1 MGDLFDIGK
10 AGIGAYKNALAATGQ
25 NIANVGTDGYARRD
39 ASIEEVSGANA
50 DVLTISNTSGLGVRM
65 GGITRAFDQFLDL
78 QLQSASS
85 SFSFSKS
92 KSEVLDRLED
102 VLIPKSATVGT
113 RISEFFDGLNNLA
126 QDPSDTNLR
135 TLALSG
141 AKAVSREI
149 SNLHSG
155 LNNLRTLAQ
164 DTLEL
169 AADEF
174 NSTLKTLSNVQNEI
188 LGNATKSGSTNLLL
202 DKRDNLLS
210 KLSELSDISVEY
222 QSNGGVEVSLGRF
235 GKVGTLLKGNSF
247 NQISLESDLHGVKA
261 YLNGSNGSN
270 GGRSSIHFT
279 SGQLSGLVSADSL
292 IGVTVSEVDT
302 LAQKFVREMNSIHNM
317 GLDLNGDRGTDLF
330 SLEAISITQDATN
343 TGSSSL
349 RTEGYSENLAGSKLE
364 MVFNEKLD
372 VWKIASSNGASIKD
386 FNSKLEVSGLTIMV
400 QGEPK
405 DGDKFSLEVTSSNAS
420 NMKVLIS
427 DASKL
432 AAAGLHTIEADIK
445 NSGSSE
451 LKIGYFNETTVSDA
465 ANLQGLFSE
474 TRNAANP
481 IRFNSSGA
489 LGVIEGVDSIKDF
502 SILKSQSNL
511 RFSTDLA
518 TLKTTNSLTVTLGAG
533 TFVFDIS
540 TVAPTLKTPND
551 LAEVLNSGA
560 ILSNITSKSFK
571 DLGLKS
577 VATGTSFVIGSASQP
592 SNADFSELQSGSL
605 GAVPG
610 FLAAQDSGASDL
622 SIFTREGVQISGKI
636 LSQDEVISLISTEN
650 GFSAEAKYIANFLP
664 AVGGQGFAGATVDR
678 KTTEGLDIVTLSGA
692 DLDDGVNN
700 NVSVYASNTFPEV
713 RTQLTSPV
721 TVATSNGRSVSV
733 DFQSGM
739 MAGQIAEQL
748 SKDLDAL
755 GMSASAS
762 NMVEL
767 SGIADGLVEFQL
779 FGHNLEGKPVS
790 TTIVNGSQ
798 AGLVDQINSFSEA
811 TGITAYLAGSSGV
824 VLQHTDAGDISLTD
838 VNLTS
843 GIAISVNQL
852 NDDGDRLLTTS
863 KTLAGGQHLV
873 VGGHVQIKSTSDFS
887 VSYNGNTQNSINS
900 SFEMGF
906 SNKNF
911 DLGKDYTDISF
922 YADYQLDGGYAD
934 AENFNPVASASKYSI
949 TLSDPV
955 SGDLVSSFLPK
966 VSEDFSTSA
975 ISGKLAAELRDQAI
989 STVFY
994 GDTFGLASGFPSNG
1008 SKVEF
1013 SIGEQKYTATLNLD
1027 DDTKVQG
1034 TNVVVGTKTFSGAEA
1049 LSELVA
1055 ASKFSITGPES
1066 DRLIVNFEKDAAG
1079 IRLTASANNGVVS
1092 GHGLIFSTSNTG
1104 QAATDFHISNTSK
1117 TEIYS
1122 KYFAQANAD
1131 NTDIGAVMH
1140 GSVTQRLC
1148 FHTAGN
1154 TVDANLGD
1162 PALPTWMQFATE
1174 AKPGDASQIR
1184 IKVTIDNNAAIDKN
1198 IRIKSNAVSSNYG
1211 ISTVQAQLL
1220 HSDGGLRMSNTGDER
1235 VKSSVAVN
1243 SLASEVLSI
1252 SGLRGEDLIFI
1263 SNEARNPIAIGTVAT
1278 TTEQAAR
1285 EYSLVVNENDPSS
1298 VDIYDFPTGHVVGSR
1313 SIADDNST
1321 SFQGLSI
1328 DFNGVVTG
1336 GDTFKVLVSD
1346 ANVDDANNLNNMIK
1360 TSLLNKENGIGGY
1373 SDIFGKIVSSTG
1385 AEIQENQQNLEANEA
1400 AYQVAVDNKDELTGV
1415 DLDTEAARLMEQQ
1428 QAYQALARVLT
1439 TAREL
1444 LDTLLRSM

>member
-25 NIANVGTDGYARRD
+25 NIANVGTEGYARRD
-39 ASIEEVSGANA
+39 ASIEEISGANA

-78 QLQSASS
+78 QLQNASS

-126 QDPSDTNLR
+126 QDPSDTTLR

-149 SNLHSG
+149 ANLHSG
-155 LNNLRTLAQ
+155 LNNLRIVAQ

-169 AADEF
+169 AAAEF
-174 NSTLKTLSNVQNEI
+174 NSTLKTLSNVQTEI
-188 LGNATKSGSTNLLL
+188 LGNATKSGSPNLLL

-210 KLSELSDISVEY
+210 KLSELADISVEY
-222 QSNGGVEVSLGRF
+222 KNNGSVEVSLGRF
-235 GKVGTLLKGNSF
+235 GEVGTLLKDNSV
-247 NQISLESDLHGVKA
+247 NQISFESDQQGVKA
-261 YLNGSNGSN
+261 HLNGSS

-279 SGQLSGLVSADSL
+279 SGQLAGLVSADSL

-317 GLDLNGDRGTDLF
+317 GLDLNGERGTDLF
-330 SLEAISITQDATN
+330 SLEAVSVTQDAAN

-349 RTEGYSENLAGSKLE
+349 RTEGYSDNLAGSKLE
-364 MVFNEKLD
+364 MVFNEELD
-372 VWKIASSNGASIKD
+372 AWKITSSNGASIQD
-386 FNSKLEVSGLTIMV
+386 FNSHLEVSGLTIMV
-400 QGEPK
+400 QGKPK
-405 DGDKFSLEVTSSNAS
+405 EGDKFSLEVTSSNAS

-427 DASKL
+427 DVSKL
-432 AAAGLHTIEADIK
+432 AAAGLHTVEADVK
-445 NSGSSE
+445 NSESSE
-451 LKIGYFNETTVSDA
+451 LKIGYFNETMVSDA

-489 LGVIEGVDSIKDF
+489 LGIIEDVDSLKNL

-511 RFSTDLA
+511 RFSTNLA
-518 TLKTTNSLTVTLGAG
+518 DLKTTNSLTVILGPD

-540 TVAPTLKTPND
+540 GVAPSLKTSND
-551 LAEVLNSGA
+551 LAEALNSGA
-560 ILSNITSKSFK
+560 ILSNTTAKTFK

-592 SNADFSELQSGSL
+592 SNADFAELKSGSL
-605 GAVPG
+605 DAVSG
-610 FLAAQDSGASDL
+610 MLVAQDSSASDL

-636 LSQDEVISLISTEN
+636 LSQDEVISLMTTEN
-650 GFSAEAKYIANFLP
+650 GFASEAKYIANFLP

-678 KTTEGLDIVTLSGA
+678 KTTEGLDIATLSGA
-692 DLDDGVNN
+692 NLDDGINN
-700 NVSVYASNTFPEV
+700 NVSVYASNAFPSN

-721 TVATSNGRSVSV
+721 TVTTANGRSVSV

-748 SKDLDAL
+748 SKDLDVL

-762 NMVEL
+762 NMLEL
-767 SGIADGLVEFQL
+767 SGIANGLIEFEL
-779 FGHNLEGKPVS
+779 LGHNLEGKQIS
-790 TTIVNGSQ
+790 TTIVNGSH

-811 TGITAYLAGSSGV
+811 TGITAYLAGGSGV
-824 VLQHTDAGDISLTD
+824 VLRHSDAGDISLKRINQ
-838 VNLTS
+838 VGGN
-843 GIAISVNQL
+843 GISVNQL
-852 NDDGDRLLTTS
+852 NENGDRLLTTS
-863 KTLAGGQHLV
+863 KTLNNGQHLV

-887 VSYNGNTQNSINS
+887 VSYDGNSQNSVNS

-911 DLGKDYTDISF
+911 DLENDYTDISF
-922 YADYQLDGGYAD
+922 YADYQLDAGYAD
-934 AENFNPVASASKYSI
+934 AENFNAVASSSKYSLNL
-949 TLSDPV
+949 TDPI
-955 SGDLVSSFLPK
+955 SGTLVSSFLPQN
-966 VSEDFSTSA
+966 SNDFSTGTIARELVSDLRNSA
-975 ISGKLAAELRDQAI
+975 T
-989 STVFY
+989 STVFH
-994 GDTFGLASGFPSNG
+994 GDDFTLVGGFPADG
-1008 SKVEF
+1008 SQIDF
-1013 SIGEQKYTATLNLD
+1013 TLGNQKYVATLNISESFE
-1027 DDTKVQG
+1027 
-1034 TNVVVGTKTFSGAEA
+1034 VGATEVIIGDEVFSLTDG
-1049 LSELVA
+1049 LRELVA
-1055 ASKFSITGPES
+1055 RSTFSVSGPED
-1066 DRLIVNFEKDAAG
+1066 DRISAHFEATSNG
-1079 IRLTASANNGVVS
+1079 FRLNVSASNGVVS
-1092 GHGLIFSTSNTG
+1092 GHSLSLSSTNSSTQKTN
-1104 QAATDFHISNTSK
+1104 FHISDTSTTELFSNEFLKTTATDANIGSLMIDDTEYVVSFNTGTDTFSTAPSLPASVSLATVAIGATK
-1117 TEIYS
+1117 IQLKVSVAANSSSENIRL
-1122 KYFAQANAD
+1122 KANA
-1131 NTDIGAVMH
+1131 N
-1140 GSVTQRLC
+1140 S
-1148 FHTAGN
+1148 
-1154 TVDANLGD
+1154 
-1162 PALPTWMQFATE
+1162 AT
-1174 AKPGDASQIR
+1174 
-1184 IKVTIDNNAAIDKN
+1184 
-1198 IRIKSNAVSSNYG
+1198 YG
-1211 ISTVQAQLL
+1211 ISSVSAQLL
-1220 HSDGGLRMSNTGDER
+1220 VSDDGVRISNIGDQR

-1263 SNEARNPIAIGTVAT
+1263 SNGARNPIAIGTVAT

-1285 EYSLVVNENDPSS
+1285 EYSIVVNENDPSS

-1313 SIADDNST
+1313 SIANDNST

-1328 DFNGVVTG
+1328 DFNGAVTG
-1336 GDTFKVLVSD
+1336 GDRFSVLLSD

-1385 AEIQENQQNLEANEA
+1385 AEIQDNQQNLEANEA
-1400 AYQVAVDNKDELTGV
+1400 AYQVAVDNKSELTGV